1 MIHLEHLIEDT
12 LAICATASPTGF
24 EHQRAALIA
33 ARLAAIPGV
42 VPELDVHGNV
52 LARLAGTQA
61 GVPPV
66 VVAAHLDT
74 VFGPEVALAPERSG
88 GRLLGPGIGDNSLA
102 LAALLALAADLQRTP
117 AVGDVLLV
125 ATVGEEGLGNLRG
138 IRGLLADQPARF
150 VVALEGHGI
159 DNLVTGAVGSTRLEI
174 ICETA
179 GGHSWHD
186 RGAPS
191 AVHELARAVTGL
203 AYSLPPAVPG
213 LAVNVGTLSGGTGI
227 NVIASRA
234 FLQLDLRAVDPAV
247 LARGEATARAI
258 VAASPTQ
265 ASVTL
270 SIRELGR
277 RPAGALGN
285 DHPAIAQAQAARAAA
300 GLATAILVD
309 GSTDA
314 NAAFERG
321 LPGITVGLTRGGNV
335 HREDEYI
342 EITPI
347 SGGLAAAIGL
357 IRSLASG

>member
-1 MIHLEHLIEDT
+1 MHDSERLIEDT
-12 LAICATASPTGF
+12 LAICAAASPTGF
-24 EHQRAALIA
+24 EHERAALIA

-52 LARLAGTQA
+52 LARIAGRHA
-61 GVPPV
+61 GGPPV

-74 VFGPEVALAPERSG
+74 VFGPEVALAPSRAG
-88 GRLLGPGIGDNSLA
+88 GLLLGPGIGDNSLA
-102 LAALLALAADLQRTP
+102 LAALLALAADLKQTP
-117 AVGDVLLV
+117 AAGDVLLA

-138 IRGLLADQPARF
+138 VRGLLGDQPARF

-174 ICETA
+174 VCETA

-213 LAVNVGTLSGGTGI
+213 LAVNVGTFSGGTGI

-234 FLQLDLRAVDPAV
+234 TLQLDLRAVDPAV
-247 LARGEATARAI
+247 LARGEEIARAL
-258 VAASPTQ
+258 VAASPTH
-265 ASVTL
+265 ASLAL

-277 RPAGALGN
+277 RPAGALGY

-300 GLATAILVD
+300 RLPSALLVD

-321 LPGITVGLTRGGNV
+321 LPGLTVGLTRGGNV
-335 HREDEYI
+335 HREDEFI
-342 EITPI
+342 EIAPI
-347 SGGLAAAIGL
+347 GAGLAAALGL
-357 IRSLASG
+357 IRRLAGG